1 MNNLRLKSVSKLN
14 NSLMKFLKNT
24 FKNKMI
30 FNTLFVL
37 LSLSAV
43 LIIPR
48 LTKEHL
54 KMFDNMYLRL
64 SLMVLISLLALVEP
78 VLSLLLAI
86 NFVVAVQRLHDLKKQ
101 SLLKVNNKDNLVED
115 TEDEETLEEGVEGL
129 ESVEGIESV
138 EGLESV
144 EGVEEKEN
152 KCDDTK
158 CTGTDLNI
166 CKCGKGGSCDC
177 GLQNNNETLV
187 GLSDVSNNLPL
198 DSVNYNISPS
208 CHNNKV
214 VYNGSNGDDDEQNK
228 IVIGELLQDGYDDYL
243 NNDNVLKNTL
253 SIENSAGNINN
264 VLTAEIENVEDV
276 FTTKNQLLDIQTN
289 LVNCKENKD
298 FEKTQGMNDNSPKGF
313 LW

>member
-1 MNNLRLKSVSKLN
+1 MNNLRLKSVAKLN
-14 NSLMKFLKNT
+14 NSLMNFLKNT
-24 FKNKMI
+24 LKNKMV

-48 LTKEHL
+48 LTKDHL

-101 SLLKVNNKDNLVED
+101 SLLKVNNKNNSVEE
-115 TEDEETLEEGVEGL
+115 TEDEEALEEGVE
-129 ESVEGIESV
+129 SV
-138 EGLESV
+138 EGLDTV
-144 EGVEEKEN
+144 EGVEAVEEKDN

-177 GLQNNNETLV
+177 GLQNNNETVV

-198 DSVNYNISPS
+198 DGVNYNITPS
-208 CHNNKV
+208 CHSNRV
-214 VYNGSNGDDDEQNK
+214 VDNGSNSDDDEQNK

-253 SIENSAGNINN
+253 SVENSAGNINN

-289 LVNCKENKD
+289 LVNCKENKE
-298 FEKTQGMNDNSPKGF
+298 FEKTQGMNDNAPAGF